1 MKYLYRAF
9 EEAFPFFPFLV
20 SRNKIQKLIGDNA
33 DLTKKSKRY
42 EQIGASLLN
51 VRIKEEHERGIKIDE
66 KTFKFTLGLSISLTV
81 LAAASGSLAKYLPSS
96 PLAEFTSII
105 CGVSALYMLAAGIT
119 ALGALK
125 TLPTYGYGTE
135 HIINQNA
142 DGVSYLSQA
151 LFAQERMNI
160 IRHLRNESSYQS
172 LRNGFLLLFFALAIS
187 VGAYVGGQDSSKS
200 ESKSVEGVLKVQKKS
215 VDRDK
220 LTVTSEKA
228 NNAEKKTDTTVEPIK
243 E

>member
-1 MKYLYRAF
+1 MKFLYRAF
-9 EEAFPFFPFLV
+9 EEILPFFPFLV
-20 SRNKIQKLIGDNA
+20 SRKKIQKLIGDDA
-33 DLTKKSKRY
+33 ELTKRAKLY
-42 EQIGASLLN
+42 EQLESNCLDD
-51 VRIKEEHERGIKIDE
+51 RIKEEHERGIKIDD

-81 LAAASGSLAKYLPSS
+81 LAAASGSLAKYLPGSS
-96 PLAEFTSII
+96 FSEFISIV

-135 HIINQNA
+135 HIINQKM

-160 IRHLRNESSYQS
+160 IRHLRNEAAYQS

-187 VGAYVGGQDSSKS
+187 VGSHVGGQDSPNLEFKNVG
-200 ESKSVEGVLKVQKKS
+200 EALKIQKKT
-215 VDRDK
+215 VDGDK
-220 LTVTSEKA
+220 PTATGDKV
-228 NNAEKKTDTTVEPIK
+228 NNIEKKPDPTVEPLK
-243 E
+243 D